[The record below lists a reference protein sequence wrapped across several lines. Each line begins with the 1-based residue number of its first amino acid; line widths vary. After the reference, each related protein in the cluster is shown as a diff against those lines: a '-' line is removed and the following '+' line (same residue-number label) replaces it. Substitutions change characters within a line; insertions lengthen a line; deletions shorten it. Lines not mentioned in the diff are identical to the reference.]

1 MSTSPAPAKGGIGAE
16 IGDHDMMWY
25 CKFKWHPKTTAEAL
39 RRRILEQ
46 DEAGTNHP
54 ERVRGWYNL
63 AGGGAGFMLIET
75 DAPWELTDM
84 LQPYMDLLSWDVH
97 AVSEQASYEET
108 IESFRRRATEGAG

>member
-1 MSTSPAPAKGGIGAE
+1 ML
-16 IGDHDMMWY
+16 WY
-25 CKFKWHPKTTAEAL
+25 CKFTWHPQTTAEAL

-46 DEAGTNHP
+46 DEAGTHHP

-84 LQPYMDLLSWDVH
+84 LQPTWTSLMGRARCLRAGVIRGNDRMVP
-97 AVSEQASYEET
+97 A
-108 IESFRRRATEGAG
+108 ESHGAAG

>member
-1 MSTSPAPAKGGIGAE
+1 ML
-16 IGDHDMMWY
+16 WY
-25 CKFKWHPKTTAEAL
+25 CKFKWHPNTSAEGL

-46 DEAGTNHP
+46 DDAGTNHP

-75 DAPWELTDM
+75 DEPYELTDM

-97 AVSEQASYEET
+97 GVSEQPSYEET
-108 IESFRRRATEGAG
+108 IESFRRRATTTV

>member
-1 MSTSPAPAKGGIGAE
+1 VPAKGGIGAE
-16 IGDHDMMWY
+16 IGDHDMLWY
-25 CKFKWHPKTTAEAL
+25 CKFKWHPQTTAEAL